1 MTSDLLSR
9 GIPLALARE
18 VVAELMPKD
27 DELPLARDLVRRK
40 WKQYEQLD
48 EQTRWRR
55 MAGLLARRGFSL
67 DTIRAVLKHAPDED
81 PLP

>member
-9 GIPLALARE
+9 GIPLTLARE

-40 WKQYEQLD
+40 WAQYKQLD

-67 DTIRAVLKHAPDED
+67 DTIRAVLKHAPDD